1 MVSFVFCSFAFK
13 IVNENEMK
21 RKFYIFGVLA
31 ALCLLGTGYY
41 AWTLYDAHRK
51 QVAEWNEGAKAA
63 FEEALWMEVNK
74 RAEIPFYSSSSGE
87 HGMTTLN
94 ARIPDSVS
102 VMTVEGFRMYKIDK
116 EKYEQSL
123 IKETRKR
130 ARLSTLFFEYP
141 LSVDSL
147 SMHWNN
153 LLKVKEIPVQS
164 NIRYV
169 YTDLDLQNDTIFG
182 KANHYFLRDS
192 LTVSYLGFRCEH
204 ELVAFVSYPHWL
216 LNLSWDAY
224 VWLIAPWIFLV
235 LLVVFYTPIEHFSR
249 SKFVKEKIVEKEV
262 HVADVEIEKA
272 KTFRLQDGTLFDT
285 FSGTLTKEGLSKQ
298 LPPQSVLLLK
308 LFLRKENHHLS
319 PSEIDQEL
327 WKGQGT
333 TDQLHKAIQ
342 RLRIDLKKVSSE
354 VVVKSVNGNYELK
367 QPISSKNLE
376 KKTADED

>member
-1 MVSFVFCSFAFK
+1 
-13 IVNENEMK
+13 MK
-21 RKFYIFGVLA
+21 RKFYILGLLA
-31 ALCLLGTGYY
+31 ILCLLGTGYY
-41 AWTLYDAHRK
+41 AWTLYDAHCK

-63 FEEALWMEVNK
+63 FEEALWVEVNK
-74 RAEIPFYSSSSGE
+74 RAEVPIYSSSSGE
-87 HGMTTLN
+87 HGMTTLS

-102 VMTVEGFRMYKIDK
+102 VMTIEGFRMYKIDK

-130 ARLSTLFFEYP
+130 AHLSTLFSEYS
-141 LSVDSL
+141 LSVDTL
-147 SMHWNN
+147 SMHWTNR
-153 LLKVKEIPVQS
+153 LKVKEIPIQT

-169 YTDLDLQNDTIFG
+169 YTDLDLQNDTTYW

-224 VWLIAPWIFLV
+224 VWLVLPWIFLV
-235 LLVVFYTPIEHFSR
+235 LFVIFYTPIEHFSR

-342 RLRIDLKKVSSE
+342 RLRTELKKVSSE

-367 QPISSKNLE
+367 QPISSKNLG
-376 KKTADED
+376 KKAADED

>member
-1 MVSFVFCSFAFK
+1 
-13 IVNENEMK
+13 MK
-21 RKFYIFGVLA
+21 RKYYILGVLA
-31 ALCLLGTGYY
+31 TLCLLGTGYY
-41 AWTLYDAHRK
+41 AWMLYDAHCK

-74 RAEIPFYSSSSGE
+74 RAEVPIYYSSNADGR
-87 HGMTTLN
+87 TITLKEE
-94 ARIPDSVS
+94 IPDSIF
-102 VMTVEGFRMYKIDK
+102 VMTPMGRKGYRIEKN
-116 EKYEQSL
+116 KYEKSL
-123 IKETRKR
+123 IKERKKR
-130 ARLSTLFFEYP
+130 MIMGTLFLENP

-147 SMHWNN
+147 AIYWNKK
-153 LLKVKEIPVQS
+153 LLAKEIPAQS
-164 NIRYV
+164 QIRYI
-169 YTDLDLQNDTIFG
+169 YTDWDLQKDTIYSV
-182 KANHYFLRDS
+182 NESHLDS

-216 LNLSWDAY
+216 LDLSWDAY
-224 VWLIAPWIFLV
+224 VWLILPWMLLV

-249 SKFVKEKIVEKEV
+249 SKFIKEKIVEKEI

-272 KTFRLQDGTLFDT
+272 KTFRLQDGSLFDT
-285 FSGTLTKEGLSKQ
+285 FSGTLTKGGLSKQ

-342 RLRIDLKKVSSE
+342 RLRTELKKVSSE
-354 VVVKSVNGNYELK
+354 VVVKSVNGDYELK
-367 QPISSKNLE
+367 EPISSKNLE
-376 KKTADED
+376 KEATDED